1 MAEQTLKEKTA
12 KGLFWGGLNGSL
24 QQLLNLFFG
33 IFLARLLSPGD
44 YGMIGMLGI
53 FMGLATVLQD
63 SGFGTALINRKEIR
77 HADYNSVFW
86 FSLSVGCIC
95 YVVSFFCAP
104 LIASFYGKPELT
116 NLSRVLFLWFLISST
131 SIAHSAML
139 TKKLMVRERTK
150 IEVSAL
156 LVSGV
161 VGVILAYKGFAYWG
175 IAFQTVTHAFVGSVL
190 RWYYV
195 KWRPT
200 FSFDLK
206 PLKEMFSF
214 GVKIMFTSIFAQINA
229 NIFSVLLGR
238 FYKEDQV
245 GYYTQGNKWMT
256 MGYSFIWG
264 MVGGVSLPVLS
275 AVSSDVERQRQVFRK
290 MLRFVSFISFPA
302 MLGLAF
308 VAKELIVI
316 SVSGRWL
323 PCVPVMQLM
332 CVWGAVM
339 PISNL
344 YTHVLLSHGKSNI
357 YLYNTVALGIAQL
370 VMLVGLLSLGVYYM
384 VLAFVVVNLAWLFVW
399 HYFVAKQIRIRLV
412 DVFKDIIP
420 FLLLSLIS
428 LCICFIST
436 LFLAVNNIYMLFML
450 KLLIVS
456 ALYIAMLY
464 FSGAVIFKEVLS
476 FLRKRQ
482 VSRL

>member
-1 MAEQTLKEKTA
+1 
-12 KGLFWGGLNGSL
+12 
-24 QQLLNLFFG
+24 
-33 IFLARLLSPGD
+33 
-44 YGMIGMLGI
+44 
-53 FMGLATVLQD
+53 
-63 SGFGTALINRKEIR
+63 
-77 HADYNSVFW
+77 
-86 FSLSVGCIC
+86 
-95 YVVSFFCAP
+95 
-104 LIASFYGKPELT
+104 
-116 NLSRVLFLWFLISST
+116 
-131 SIAHSAML
+131 
-139 TKKLMVRERTK
+139 
-150 IEVSAL
+150 
-156 LVSGV
+156 
-161 VGVILAYKGFAYWG
+161 
-175 IAFQTVTHAFVGSVL
+175 
-190 RWYYV
+190 
-195 KWRPT
+195 
-200 FSFDLK
+200 
-206 PLKEMFSF
+206 
-214 GVKIMFTSIFAQINA
+214 MFTSIFAQINA